1 MVQMSKVTTVRPPL
15 EGFQL
20 ESEWAQEKGVN
31 QRTPARYRKL
41 GLLEYLEW
49 AGKVW
54 INVASG
60 NELIRSRIKRRNPP
74 RRKRQVAVNSV
85 ELSP

>member
-1 MVQMSKVTTVRPPL
+1 MQQMSKSAPPL

-20 ESEWAQEKGVN
+20 ESEWAEEKGVN

-41 GLLEYLEW
+41 GKLEYLEW
-49 AGKVW
+49 GGKVW

-74 RRKRQVAVNSV
+74 RRRRQTA
-85 ELSP
+85 EQISP